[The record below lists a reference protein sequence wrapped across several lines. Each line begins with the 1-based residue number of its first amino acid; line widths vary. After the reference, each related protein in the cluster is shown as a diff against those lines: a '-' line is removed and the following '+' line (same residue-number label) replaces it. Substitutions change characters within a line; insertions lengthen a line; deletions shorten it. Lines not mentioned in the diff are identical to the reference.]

1 MKTEVEV
8 MELIATRVPPSDRWR
23 LTRDGSEGPIHNSLT
38 DALEAYFTAT
48 GFKGAYRLEP
58 LESKLFAIRVED
70 APVEEPKEYSFYGD
84 FKQGI

>member
-1 MKTEVEV
+1 MGDTIENKV
-8 MELIATRVPPSDRWR
+8 LIATRKAPGDNWILVDDP
-23 LTRDGSEGPIHNSLT
+23 TNTVHTSLT
-38 DALEAYFTAT
+38 NTLEAYFTAT

-70 APVEEPKEYSFYGD
+70 VPVEEPKEYSFYGD